1 MDAQDVPKV
10 HDPSFRGDMIIRFL
24 PDSDQV
30 LARMDRSTVQVFTN
44 LADYLSA
51 LRAVRGSCGLPGRQ
65 IPVAPARRERP
76 VYFEYRS
83 LDIFALNDPYY
94 SYEIKQLPQ
103 GCSIR
108 TGINVPYF
116 DLPGGARQVQFLAED
131 IVLTAIECL
140 KLGILTGRS
149 E

>member
-44 LADYLSA
+44 LADYLQLYGPCVDRVGYPDGKYLWHRS
-51 LRAVRGSCGLPGRQ
+51 VG
-65 IPVAPARRERP
+65 ERP
-76 VYFEYRS
+76 TYFEYRS

-131 IVLTAIECL
+131 IVLSAIECL
-140 KLGILTGRS
+140 ELGILTGRS